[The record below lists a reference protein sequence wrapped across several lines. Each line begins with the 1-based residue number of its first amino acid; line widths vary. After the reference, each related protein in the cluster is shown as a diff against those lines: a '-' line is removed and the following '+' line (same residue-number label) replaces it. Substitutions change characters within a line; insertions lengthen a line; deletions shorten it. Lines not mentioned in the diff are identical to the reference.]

1 MKGGINVKKAII
13 MIAVIVAVGC
23 IVFFAGGTL
32 SDDDIAKE
40 YETGTF
46 AEGLTVNDVSIG
58 GMTMAEAKK
67 ALEPVEKKFTD
78 ETVLSMNMGEE
89 SYMLEGNDFDITFDT
104 DQVLKDLM
112 VLGKGGSMYN
122 RMMYQKEGEKE
133 FHITKTVNGIR
144 DESCLDE
151 LIDGVCC
158 EPKNADMSFTPN
170 TKEHFTYKEEQTG
183 ISIDKDELKTAV
195 NDAIKSG
202 ETSLEV
208 PYETTQPKVTVDSL
222 KKSIVRR
229 SYFETSYASA
239 PYNDSNRVYNIK
251 KCVSIINAKKLT
263 LAPGESV
270 SLNAILGDRTEANGW
285 KLAPGYVSGRSED
298 QPGGGV
304 CQISSTL
311 YCAALKADLSIVQR
325 QNHSIPVGYIAQGLD
340 ATISTGGPDLVL
352 KNNTSGYVYICCGL
366 SGKMSVYFEVY
377 GIPFDGFTKILVNS
391 EKVKT
396 IQPSGDMIYTYT
408 DELSPGVEQV
418 YVKRRIGSEYTAY
431 KKYYNGDKLIKTV
444 KIASSKYPAFSG
456 ETRVGR

>member
-1 MKGGINVKKAII
+1 MKKAII
-13 MIAVIVAVGC
+13 IIAVIVAVGC

-170 TKEHFTYKEEQTG
+170 TKEHFT
-183 ISIDKDELKTAV
+183 
-195 NDAIKSG
+195 
-202 ETSLEV
+202 
-208 PYETTQPKVTVDSL
+208 
-222 KKSIVRR
+222 
-229 SYFETSYASA
+229 
-239 PYNDSNRVYNIK
+239 
-251 KCVSIINAKKLT
+251 
-263 LAPGESV
+263 
-270 SLNAILGDRTEANGW
+270 
-285 KLAPGYVSGRSED
+285 
-298 QPGGGV
+298 
-304 CQISSTL
+304 
-311 YCAALKADLSIVQR
+311 
-325 QNHSIPVGYIAQGLD
+325 
-340 ATISTGGPDLVL
+340 
-352 KNNTSGYVYICCGL
+352 
-366 SGKMSVYFEVY
+366 
-377 GIPFDGFTKILVNS
+377 
-391 EKVKT
+391 
-396 IQPSGDMIYTYT
+396 
-408 DELSPGVEQV
+408 
-418 YVKRRIGSEYTAY
+418 
-431 KKYYNGDKLIKTV
+431 
-444 KIASSKYPAFSG
+444 
-456 ETRVGR
+456 